1 MNQTLIPLK
10 HVATITLG
18 KMLQND
24 ASSLQDV
31 ELPYVRAASIGQDG
45 KLRYDEAKTMW
56 FKPNEVETLS
66 LLKGDVLVVEGG
78 DVGRSI
84 VLSQDEPG
92 WGFQNSINR
101 VRPFPGNDGRFLQ
114 YQIEHLRAC
123 GYLRLICNAV
133 SFHHLTAEKLAAVRV
148 RIPTSGQQQR
158 IANYLDIETAKID
171 HLIAKQQKLLG
182 LTQEQAEANV
192 EAAIWGQS
200 ITREKNDRIAEH
212 SYQPRSL
219 LCLAVADRLSAIP
232 KSWDVQRFKRIFSR
246 KDDLNTD
253 SSLEMLSLRQTGAV
267 VPRSETNQN
276 QEPSEKS
283 LPKYLAVSPNDLVVN
298 PMWLTG
304 GAIGVSGLSG
314 AVSPDYRVFTIGT
327 DLTPAYAHE
336 ILRSISYRRQFKLF
350 ERANTTFDRRIQ
362 QIDLDNLPVPIP
374 PVEHQKEIIHM
385 VTQIHSHTQKLYEA
399 SERSIKLLQERRSA
413 LITAAVTGQIEV

>member
-1 MNQTLIPLK
+1 MKTVALRHLSTIPIRNGLGLPGDNVDSSDPRYIRTTDISTPTSLK
-10 HVATITLG
+10 DDTFVSQPTDIAMQAPVKYGDLLLVSAG
-18 KMLQND
+18 
-24 ASSLQDV
+24 
-31 ELPYVRAASIGQDG
+31 ASIG
-45 KLRYDEAKTMW
+45 KSYLH
-56 FKPNEVETLS
+56 LS
-66 LLKGDVLVVEGG
+66 HG
-78 DVGRSI
+78 
-84 VLSQDEPG
+84 PACYA
-92 WGFQNSINR
+92 GFLAR
-101 VRPFPGNDGRFLQ
+101 VRPKSLRSGLFLSYWTQSSHYND
-114 YQIEHLRAC
+114 QIR
-123 GYLRLICNAV
+123 
-133 SFHHLTAEKLAAVRV
+133 SAAVQATIENFSSARYKELRV
-148 RIPTSGQQQR
+148 PDLSEAQQERITKF
-158 IANYLDIETAKID
+158 LDTETAKID
-171 HLIAKQQKLLG
+171 RLIAKQQKLLG

-192 EAAIWGQS
+192 EATIWGQS
-200 ITREKNDRIAEH
+200 IAWEKNDSIAKH
-212 SYQPRSL
+212 SYRPRSV

-232 KSWDVQRFKRIFSR
+232 GSWDVQRFKRIFSR
-246 KDDLNTD
+246 KDDRNTD
-253 SSLEMLSLRQTGAV
+253 LSLAMLSLRQTGAV

-283 LPKYLAVSPNDLVVN
+283 LPKYLAVSPDNLVVN

-314 AVSPDYRVFTIGT
+314 AVSPDYRVFSIGT
-327 DLTPAYAHE
+327 ELTPAYAHE

-374 PVEHQKEIIHM
+374 PVEHQKEIVRM

>member
-10 HVATITLG
+10 YAATITLG

-45 KLRYDEAKTMW
+45 KLRYSDAKTMW
-56 FKPNEVETLS
+56 FKPNEIEMLS

-133 SFHHLTAEKLAAVRV
+133 SFHHLTAEKLAAVQIRV
-148 RIPTSGQQQR
+148 PTSSQQQG
-158 IANYLDIETAKID
+158 IADYLDIETAKID
-171 HLIAKQQKLLG
+171 HLIAKQ
-182 LTQEQAEANV
+182 
-192 EAAIWGQS
+192 
-200 ITREKNDRIAEH
+200 RELI
-212 SYQPRSL
+212 SL
-219 LCLAVADRLSAIP
+219 LEERLSAYMEDALVKGISHDNASP
-232 KSWDVQRFKRIFSR
+232 MEWRRVKHLFKLRDER
-246 KDDLNTD
+246 NH
-253 SSLEMLSLRQTGAV
+253 LEREEVTLLSLYAKHGVRKYDEIEERTGNPVRTVQDYKCVHAGDIIV
-267 VPRSETNQN
+267 NIILAWMGSIGRS
-276 QEPSEKS
+276 PHDG
-283 LPKYLAVSPNDLVVN
+283 VISPAYDIWTPLE
-298 PMWLTG
+298 
-304 GAIGVSGLSG
+304 GVSSRYYHYLFRTKWFSG
-314 AVSPDYRVFTIGT
+314 ECYKRGKGIMMMRWRTYADQFGDIRVPFPTQQEQDYLVNLIEREESQVQN
-327 DLTPAYAHE
+327 L
-336 ILRSISYRRQFKLF
+336 ISKCQRM
-350 ERANTTFDRRIQ
+350 
-362 QIDLDNLPVPIP
+362 ID
-374 PVEHQKEIIHM
+374 
-385 VTQIHSHTQKLYEA
+385 
-399 SERSIKLLQERRSA
+399 LLQERRSA

>member
-10 HVATITLG
+10 YAATITLG

-45 KLRYDEAKTMW
+45 KLRYSDAKTMW
-56 FKPNEVETLS
+56 FKPNEIEMLS

-133 SFHHLTAEKLAAVRV
+133 SFHHLTAEKLAAVQIRV
-148 RIPTSGQQQR
+148 PTSSQQQG
-158 IANYLDIETAKID
+158 IADYLDIETAKID
-171 HLIAKQQKLLG
+171 RLIAKQ
-182 LTQEQAEANV
+182 
-192 EAAIWGQS
+192 
-200 ITREKNDRIAEH
+200 RELI
-212 SYQPRSL
+212 SL
-219 LCLAVADRLSAIP
+219 LEERLSAFMENALVKGISHDNASP
-232 KSWDVQRFKRIFSR
+232 MEWRRVKHLFKLRDER
-246 KDDLNTD
+246 NH
-253 SSLEMLSLRQTGAV
+253 LEREEVTLLSLYAKHGVRKYDEIEERTGNPVRTVQDYKCVHAGDIIV
-267 VPRSETNQN
+267 NIILAWMGSIGRS
-276 QEPSEKS
+276 PHDG
-283 LPKYLAVSPNDLVVN
+283 VISPAYDIWTPLE
-298 PMWLTG
+298 
-304 GAIGVSGLSG
+304 GVSSRYYHYLFRTKWFSG
-314 AVSPDYRVFTIGT
+314 ECYKRGKGIMMMRWRTYADQFGDIRVPFPTQQEQDYLVNLIEREESQVQN
-327 DLTPAYAHE
+327 L
-336 ILRSISYRRQFKLF
+336 ISKCQRM
-350 ERANTTFDRRIQ
+350 
-362 QIDLDNLPVPIP
+362 ID
-374 PVEHQKEIIHM
+374 
-385 VTQIHSHTQKLYEA
+385 
-399 SERSIKLLQERRSA
+399 LLQERRSA

>member
-18 KMLQND
+18 KMLQNN

-133 SFHHLTAEKLAAVRV
+133 SFHHLTAEKLAAVQV

-158 IANYLDIETAKID
+158 IADYLDIETAKID
-171 HLIAKQQKLLG
+171 HLITKQRELIELLHLRNEARWHAAFTGFVTVKTRPLKRLLIKLRRPVLEG
-182 LTQEQAEANV
+182 SGVVTAFRDGEVTLRSNRREEGFTFSEAEAGYQGV
-192 EAAIWGQS
+192 TAGDLVFHGLDGFAGAVGISDSDGQS
-200 ITREKNDRIAEH
+200 TPVYHVCRLRDDEDNLRFIAYLLRYLGHSGFLATQAPSVRQRAIDFRNWQTFGQIPLSLPSPDEQQRIVTELDKYAKEV
-212 SYQPRSL
+212 L
-219 LCLAVADRLSAIP
+219 TTKTTIESAI
-232 KSWDVQRFKRIFSR
+232 
-246 KDDLNTD
+246 
-253 SSLEMLSLRQTGAV
+253 E
-267 VPRSETNQN
+267 
-276 QEPSEKS
+276 
-283 LPKYLAVSPNDLVVN
+283 
-298 PMWLTG
+298 
-304 GAIGVSGLSG
+304 
-314 AVSPDYRVFTIGT
+314 
-327 DLTPAYAHE
+327 
-336 ILRSISYRRQFKLF
+336 
-350 ERANTTFDRRIQ
+350 
-362 QIDLDNLPVPIP
+362 
-374 PVEHQKEIIHM
+374 
-385 VTQIHSHTQKLYEA
+385 
-399 SERSIKLLQERRSA
+399 LLQERRSA